1 MKHIQYSLG
10 YVFTEDLSKVFL
22 LHIDK
27 PGKLGHGL
35 INGVGGKVDPT
46 EMPLESMIREFHE
59 ETGQVVAHWNK
70 LGVYTGKGY
79 IVHTYVS
86 MVKEAY
92 LSEYSGSEGVV
103 RWYDL
108 TEMYYQNN
116 LSSNVETSVQFAL
129 AKFKGKPEL
138 EFQIDNFLR

>member
-1 MKHIQYSLG
+1 MENIQYSLG

-35 INGVGGKVDPT
+35 VNGVGGKVDPT
-46 EMPLESMIREFHE
+46 EKPLESMIREFQE
-59 ETGQVVAHWNK
+59 ETGQLITHWNK
-70 LGVYTGKGY
+70 LGTYIGDDY

-92 LSEYSGSEGVV
+92 LKEYSGTEGVV
-103 RWYDL
+103 KWYDL
-108 TEMYYQNN
+108 VEAHYLPN
-116 LSSNVETSVQFAL
+116 LSSNVEMSIQFAL
-129 AKFKGKPEL
+129 AKFKGKPNV
-138 EFQIDNFLR
+138 EFQIDNYLR